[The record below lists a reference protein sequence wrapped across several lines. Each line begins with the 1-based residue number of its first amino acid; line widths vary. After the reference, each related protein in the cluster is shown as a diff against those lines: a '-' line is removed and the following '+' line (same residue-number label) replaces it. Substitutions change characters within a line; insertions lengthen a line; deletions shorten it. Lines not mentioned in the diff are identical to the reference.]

1 MRRALLLS
9 AMLFGGIATT
19 TLLET
24 EALACGGCF
33 APPENPTVVTDHRMI
48 LSVSKA
54 QTTLYDQI
62 RYQGDPGSF
71 AWVLPIAGTV
81 EVGLSS
87 DALFGVL
94 DQQTQT
100 LRLHLWAKC
109 GYDLLNER
117 GGVER
122 RL

>member
-1 MRRALLLS
+1 MRSALLLS
-9 AMLFGGIATT
+9 AMLLGGIATT
-19 TLLET
+19 TLLES

-81 EVGLSS
+81 EVGVCGEGDGGHGAITAVADPPVKARGVQGRL
-87 DALFGVL
+87 DAP
-94 DQQTQT
+94 
-100 LRLHLWAKC
+100 
-109 GYDLLNER
+109 
-117 GGVER
+117 
-122 RL
+122 